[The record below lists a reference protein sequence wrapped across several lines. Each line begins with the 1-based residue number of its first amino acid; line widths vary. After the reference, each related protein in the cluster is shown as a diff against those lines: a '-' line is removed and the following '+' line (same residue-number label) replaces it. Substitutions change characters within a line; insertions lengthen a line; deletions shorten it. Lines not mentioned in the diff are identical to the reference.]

1 MMRIDI
7 RDRPR
12 AVKKRQASRAEQV
25 CSPEFLEQHVR
36 PHLDG
41 DAPAGSGTWH
51 TTVIQ
56 LDGTGAATV
65 RIDLDAGRPVFAK
78 LFPFDDGPSV
88 YAKLQA
94 FRTSGLGAGQRYQVV
109 EPLAWIGAEKVL
121 LCRGALGSPISDLV
135 AGDVGVLAAAT
146 AQAGH
151 WLGRLHGSDLRIG
164 PAHSLLVTGELISL
178 AKRLAKVSVA
188 HPGYV
193 RQAVDMLGQL
203 DALTYDTVDGLLAQS
218 HGQFRP
224 IHVFL
229 SPDFLSPD
237 VVTVIDLDRSAPA
250 DPARDVAEF
259 LHRLR
264 MGVHTATGDISR
276 ADPACSSFL
285 AAYRESAGGEE
296 HLVNLRF
303 HWARYVF
310 HSLNGRIKHDESTY
324 DDGGD
329 AEFRLFVAEFDRI
342 VSGRAGA

>member
-1 MMRIDI
+1 MTSIDI
-7 RDRPR
+7 RDRAR
-12 AVKKRQASRAEQV
+12 AVKQQQVSRAEQV

-36 PHLDG
+36 PHLG
-41 DAPAGSGTWH
+41 VDAPVAGGTWH

-65 RIDLDAGRPVFAK
+65 RVDLDGSRPVFAK
-78 LFPFDDGPSV
+78 LFPFDDGPAV
-88 YAKLQA
+88 FAKLQA
-94 FRTSGLGAGQRYQVV
+94 LRTSGLGAGQRYQVV
-109 EPLAWIGAEKVL
+109 EPLAWIGEEKVL
-121 LCRGALGSPISDLV
+121 LCRGALGSPISDLL
-135 AGDVGVLAAAT
+135 AGDVDVLAAAT

-151 WLGRLHGSDLRIG
+151 WLGRLHAADLRIG
-164 PAHSLLVTGELISL
+164 PPHSLLVTGELASL
-178 AKRLAKVSVA
+178 AKRLAKVSAA
-188 HPGYV
+188 HPRYV
-193 RQAVDMLGQL
+193 RQATNMLAQL

-224 IHVFL
+224 IHV
-229 SPDFLSPD
+229 FLSPD

-264 MGVHTATGDISR
+264 LGVHTATGDISR
-276 ADPACSSFL
+276 ADPACASFL
-285 AAYRESAGGEE
+285 AAYRESADGAE

-310 HSLNGRIKHDESTY
+310 HSLNGRVKDGESTY
-324 DDGGD
+324 DDGGN
-329 AEFRLFVAEFDRI
+329 AEFRLFVSEFDGI